1 LLFHVIQ
8 LDCVTVGV
16 CVTGVQIFGPVM
28 QIMKFKKI
36 DEVIERANSS
46 MYGLGAAVFTKN
58 IDQAIYVSNSIQSG
72 TVWYSMSVCLSGMP
86 HLLSVCLYVTRPSI
100 SDMDFLFLARF
111 GS

>member
-1 LLFHVIQ
+1 
-8 LDCVTVGV
+8 
-16 CVTGVQIFGPVM
+16 M